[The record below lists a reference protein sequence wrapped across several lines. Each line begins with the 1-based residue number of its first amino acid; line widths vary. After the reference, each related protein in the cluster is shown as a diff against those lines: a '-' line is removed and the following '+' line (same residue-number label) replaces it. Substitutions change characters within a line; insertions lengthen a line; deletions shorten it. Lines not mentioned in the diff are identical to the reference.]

1 MQKVIFILLLFPLMS
16 VAQQFKT
23 TPVENG
29 IRIDFHSRIMSED
42 RTIWIRVPASY
53 NEQNGAIQS
62 YPVMYVLDGKT
73 AFFPVTGVVS
83 FMSEKDHVNYQI
95 PEMIIVGVDTEKR
108 FRDLTPNASTKQPN
122 GDEAKTPEQKLM
134 MQESG
139 GGEKFLKFLQEEV
152 FDYVEKN
159 YRTNPYR
166 IYVGHSLGGLTA
178 TYTFLKHPDLFNA
191 AISIDPSLWWDGAKY
206 VNEAPELLRA
216 MPNDKMKKY
225 YVSVIDSSNYGGSLQ
240 FHANAIFNIGKAMAN
255 ASLKN
260 LKHKVDYIPN
270 TDHSSIPMLSWYNGL
285 LFVFDGYHKSHYDY
299 MKDPDL
305 IESHFKDI
313 ESTIGLKM
321 NPPHDIF
328 EILVHYLT
336 SPNRYPDPV
345 KARKVLKMALKYY
358 PESSYFQNKLKEL
371 DTKS

>member
-1 MQKVIFILLLFPLMS
+1 
-16 VAQQFKT
+16 
-23 TPVENG
+23 
-29 IRIDFHSRIMSED
+29 
-42 RTIWIRVPASY
+42 
-53 NEQNGAIQS
+53 
-62 YPVMYVLDGKT
+62 
-73 AFFPVTGVVS
+73 
-83 FMSEKDHVNYQI
+83 MSEKEHVNYQI
-95 PEMIIVGVDTEKR
+95 PELIIVGVDTENR
-108 FRDLTPNASTKQPN
+108 FRDLTPNASTKQSN

-139 GGEKFLKFLQEEV
+139 GGEKFLKFLEEEI
-152 FDYVEKN
+152 FSYVEKN

-178 TYTFLKHPDLFNA
+178 TYTFLKRPDLFSA

-225 YVSVIDSSNYGGSLQ
+225 YVSVIDSSNYGRSLQ
-240 FHANAIFNIGKAMAN
+240 FHSHAIFNIGKAMAN

-260 LKHKVDYIPN
+260 LQYKVDYIPN

-285 LFVFDGYHKSHYDY
+285 LFVFDGYHKSHYEY

-313 ESTIGLKM
+313 ESKIGLK
-321 NPPHDIF
+321 
-328 EILVHYLT
+328 
-336 SPNRYPDPV
+336 
-345 KARKVLKMALKYY
+345 KMALKYY
-358 PESSYFQNKLKEL
+358 PGSSYFQDKLKEL

>member
-1 MQKVIFILLLFPLMS
+1 MQKVIFILMLLPLMS
-16 VAQQFKT
+16 VAQQFKSS
-23 TPVENG
+23 PVENG
-29 IRIDFHSRIMSED
+29 IRIDFHSRIMAED

-53 NEQNGAIQS
+53 NEQTGAIQS

-73 AFFPVTGVVS
+73 AFPPITGVVS

-152 FDYVEKN
+152 FIYVEKN

-178 TYTFLKHPDLFNA
+178 TYTFLKHPDIFNA

-206 VNEAPELLRA
+206 VNEAPESLRK
-216 MPNDKMKKY
+216 MPNEKMKKY

-240 FHANAIFNIGKAMAN
+240 FHTNAIFNIGKAMEN

-260 LKHKVDYIPN
+260 LKYKVDYIPN
-270 TDHSSIPMLSWYNGL
+270 TDHSSIPLLSWYNGL
-285 LFVFDGYHKSHYDY
+285 LFVFDGYHKSHYEY

-313 ESTIGLKM
+313 ELKIGLKM
-321 NPPHDIF
+321 NPPQDIF

-358 PESSYFQNKLKEL
+358 PGSSYFQNKLKEL
-371 DTKS
+371 DAKS

>member
-1 MQKVIFILLLFPLMS
+1 MQKVIFILMLLPLMS
-16 VAQQFKT
+16 VAQQFKSS
-23 TPVENG
+23 PVENG
-29 IRIDFHSRIMSED
+29 IRIDFHSPIMAED
-42 RTIWIRVPASY
+42 RTIWIKVPASY
-53 NEQNGAIQS
+53 NEQTGAIQS

-73 AFFPVTGVVS
+73 AFPPITGVVS

-139 GGEKFLKFLQEEV
+139 GGETFLKFLQEEV
-152 FDYVEKN
+152 FTYVEKN

-206 VNEAPELLRA
+206 VNEAPESLRK

-225 YVSVIDSSNYGGSLQ
+225 YVSVIDSSNYGGNLQ
-240 FHANAIFNIGKAMAN
+240 FHSNAIFNIGKAMEN

-260 LKHKVDYIPN
+260 LQYKVDYIPN

-285 LFVFDGYHKSHYDY
+285 LFVFDGYHKSHYEY

-305 IESHFKDI
+305 IETHFKDI
-313 ESTIGLKM
+313 ESKIGLKM
-321 NPPHDIF
+321 SPPQDIF

-358 PESSYFQNKLKEL
+358 PGSSYFQNKLKEL

>member
-1 MQKVIFILLLFPLMS
+1 MQKVIFILMLLPLMS
-16 VAQQFKT
+16 VAQQFKSS
-23 TPVENG
+23 PVENG
-29 IRIDFHSRIMSED
+29 IRIDFHSPIMAED
-42 RTIWIRVPASY
+42 RTIWIKVPASY
-53 NEQNGAIQS
+53 NEQTGAIQS

-73 AFFPVTGVVS
+73 AFPPITGVVS

-139 GGEKFLKFLQEEV
+139 GGEIFLKFLQEEV
-152 FDYVEKN
+152 FTYVEKN

-206 VNEAPELLRA
+206 VNEAPESLRK

-225 YVSVIDSSNYGGSLQ
+225 YVSVIDSSNYGGNLQ
-240 FHANAIFNIGKAMAN
+240 FHSNAIFNIGKAMEN

-260 LKHKVDYIPN
+260 LQYKVDYIPN

-285 LFVFDGYHKSHYDY
+285 LFVFDGYHKSHYEY

-305 IESHFKDI
+305 IETHFKDI
-313 ESTIGLKM
+313 ESKIGLKM
-321 NPPHDIF
+321 SPPQDIF

-358 PESSYFQNKLKEL
+358 PRSSYFQNKLKEL

>member
-1 MQKVIFILLLFPLMS
+1 MQKVIFILMLLPLMS
-16 VAQQFKT
+16 VAQQFKSS
-23 TPVENG
+23 PVENG
-29 IRIDFHSRIMSED
+29 IRIDFHSRIMAED
-42 RTIWIRVPASY
+42 RTIWIKVPASY
-53 NEQNGAIQS
+53 NEQTGAIQS

-73 AFFPVTGVVS
+73 AFPPITGIVS

-152 FDYVEKN
+152 FTYVEKN

-178 TYTFLKHPDLFNA
+178 TYTFLKHPGIFNA

-240 FHANAIFNIGKAMAN
+240 FHSNAIFNIGKAMEN
-255 ASLKN
+255 ASFKN
-260 LKHKVDYIPN
+260 LKYKVDYIPN
-270 TDHSSIPMLSWYNGL
+270 TDHSSIPLLSWYNGL
-285 LFVFDGYHKSHYDY
+285 LFVFDGYHKSHYEY

-305 IESHFKDI
+305 IETHFKDI
-313 ESTIGLKM
+313 ESKIGLKM
-321 NPPHDIF
+321 NPPQDIF

-358 PESSYFQNKLKEL
+358 PGSSYFQNKLKEL

>member
-1 MQKVIFILLLFPLMS
+1 MQKVIFILMLLPLMS
-16 VAQQFKT
+16 VAQQFKSS
-23 TPVENG
+23 PVENG
-29 IRIDFHSRIMSED
+29 IRIDFHSPIMAED
-42 RTIWIRVPASY
+42 RTIWIKVPASY
-53 NEQNGAIQS
+53 NEQTGAIQS

-73 AFFPVTGVVS
+73 AFPPITGVVS

-122 GDEAKTPEQKLM
+122 GEEAKTPEQKLM

-139 GGEKFLKFLQEEV
+139 GGETFLKFLQEEV
-152 FDYVEKN
+152 FTYVEKN

-178 TYTFLKHPDLFNA
+178 TYTFLKHPSLFNA

-206 VNEAPELLRA
+206 VNEAPESLRK

-225 YVSVIDSSNYGGSLQ
+225 YVSVIDSSNYRGSLK
-240 FHANAIFNIGKAMAN
+240 FHSNAIFNIGKAMEN

-260 LKHKVDYIPN
+260 LLYKVDYIPN

-285 LFVFDGYHKSHYDY
+285 LFVFDGYHKSHYEY

-305 IESHFKDI
+305 IESHFKAI
-313 ESTIGLKM
+313 ESKIGLKM
-321 NPPHDIF
+321 SPPQDIF

-358 PESSYFQNKLKEL
+358 PGSSYFQNKLKEL
-371 DTKS
+371 ETKS